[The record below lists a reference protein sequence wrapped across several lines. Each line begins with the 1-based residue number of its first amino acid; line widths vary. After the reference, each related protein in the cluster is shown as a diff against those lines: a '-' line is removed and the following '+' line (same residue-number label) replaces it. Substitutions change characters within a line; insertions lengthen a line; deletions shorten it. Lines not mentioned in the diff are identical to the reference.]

1 MESKKTDGVLVVE
14 MVERFDAYSAK
25 EVEAFLQESISAGED
40 RILCDFSGT
49 EYISSAGLRVLLA
62 AAKALK
68 KADGKI
74 GLCALKGPV
83 REVFETAGFVPLFP
97 IYGDEKEALAGLG

>member
-14 MVERFDAYSAK
+14 MIQRFDAYSAK
-25 EVEAFLQESISAGED
+25 EVETFLQENIASGKKK
-40 RILCDFSGT
+40 ILCDFSGT

-68 KADGKI
+68 KEEGTIA
-74 GLCALKGPV
+74 LCSLGGPV
-83 REVFETAGFVPLFP
+83 REVFETAGFIPLFP
-97 IYGDEKEALAGLG
+97 IYGNEKEALAAVK